1 VNYHNAKIEFQ
12 TQLLCEEI
20 KKKTNCNWGQM
31 DIVNCLRSKSKPTFC
46 LGGQMDI
53 VSC

>member
-20 KKKTNCNWGQM
+20 KKDKLQ
-31 DIVNCLRSKSKPTFC
+31 
-46 LGGQMDI
+46 LGSNGH
-53 VSC
+53 SELFEE